1 MTRPMSRIPRQ
12 QGVVLLGLV
21 VLLALGGL
29 AAVNYGESAQTAR
42 QREKETQL
50 LWVGQQFRQALE
62 SYYRATP
69 GPAKHLPVHLEDLLR
84 DNRFPQPV
92 RHLRKLYTDPVQPDM
107 PWGVMKRGN
116 QIIGIY
122 SQADGT
128 PFKTTDLGPGLE
140 SAQGAK
146 SYSDWRFMFV
156 PRTQTAPGTPTAAT
170 KTVPTSTDVF
180 TRPAP

>member
-1 MTRPMSRIPRQ
+1 MSRAPRQ
-12 QGVVLLGLV
+12 HGVVLLGLV

-29 AAVNYGESAQTAR
+29 AAVNYGESAQAAR

-50 LWVGQQFRQALE
+50 LWVGQQFRWALE

-92 RHLRKLYTDPVQPDM
+92 RHLRKLYADPVQPDM
-107 PWGVMKRGN
+107 PWGLMKRGN

-122 SQADGT
+122 SQAEGT

-140 SAQGAK
+140 AVQGAK
-146 SYSDWRFMFV
+146 SYSDWRFIFV
-156 PRTQTAPGTPTAAT
+156 PRTPPAPGSPVAAQP
-170 KTVPTSTDVF
+170 VPTSNDVF
-180 TRPAP
+180 ARPVP